1 MFAAAL
7 PLTTGAASS
16 LGAGVATD
24 FERSFFVRGL
34 RSLESP
40 LLEVDVDVVVVV
52 VVDVVDAL
60 TRRTR
65 RGILA
70 QHTKKSTLTF
80 RFEMTALKSQLTR
93 DIVRFL
99 LEERASAVSP
109 DARDALGVAAEC
121 VSAALLGDSCTTPPP
136 ALLPGDP
143 SLMHLYCLGLANYE
157 QIARAIASHRA
168 DVTTTPTPT
177 TTAPPPVTTES
188 VRRVPIDAAFDDAAL
203 EERFQAYVALLE
215 QQGYFKGIT
224 RDSAAWV
231 DRVAKARDKFRTRF
245 GASVSSSSQS
255 VNVPVVAAAAAAAT
269 PEAKSVPV
277 ASAAPPSADAIAR
290 AEKFKAAGNALLQA
304 QKYDAAL
311 VEYEQAIALNGQVAI
326 YHANKAAAL
335 SFLNRHSDAVD
346 AAERA
351 IHIDPSYTK
360 AYSRLGLS
368 LLALNRTREALAAY
382 EEAARREPDNA
393 QYATAVQTTR
403 AKLSASEAVVAEPD
417 DDDDDGGDDGDVG
430 SPLGARGAGAGGMPD
445 LASLMGNPMVAQMM
459 ANPQMRAMAQQ
470 MMSDPNAMANLMNN
484 PMLQSM
490 MGGMGG
496 GGGAGAGRGGQ
507 R

>member
-1 MFAAAL
+1 MS
-7 PLTTGAASS
+7 G
-16 LGAGVATD
+16 
-24 FERSFFVRGL
+24 
-34 RSLESP
+34 
-40 LLEVDVDVVVVV
+40 
-52 VVDVVDAL
+52 
-60 TRRTR
+60 
-65 RGILA
+65 
-70 QHTKKSTLTF
+70 
-80 RFEMTALKSQLTR
+80 ALKSQLTR

-99 LEERASAVSP
+99 LEERACATSD

-121 VSAALLGDSCTTPPP
+121 VSAALLGADCATPPP

-157 QIARAIASHRA
+157 QIARAIATHRDNVA
-168 DVTTTPTPT
+168 V
-177 TTAPPPVTTES
+177 APEV

-203 EERFQAYVALLE
+203 EERFQSYVALLE
-215 QQGYFKGIT
+215 QQGYFKGTT

-231 DRVAKARDKFRTRF
+231 DRVAKARDKFRSRF
-245 GASVSSSSQS
+245 GAASVTTPTPTTTTTT
-255 VNVPVVAAAAAAAT
+255 VPVAPVAAAA
-269 PEAKSVPV
+269 VPQST
-277 ASAAPPSADAIAR
+277 SAPSADAVAR

-311 VEYEQAIALNGQVAI
+311 VEYDQAIALNGHVAI

-335 SFLNRHSDAVD
+335 SFLNRHADAVD

-351 IHIDPSYTK
+351 IRIDPAYTK

-403 AKLSASEAVVAEPD
+403 AKLTAAEPVVDEGDDADAD
-417 DDDDDGGDDGDVG
+417 DDDAGGDDIVG
-430 SPLGARGAGAGGMPD
+430 AARGAGGGGMPD
-445 LASLMGNPMVAQMM
+445 LASLMSNPMVAQMM

-496 GGGAGAGRGGQ
+496 GGGGAGRGQQ